1 MGPGMTPQ
9 MDTPT
14 KDAKFSAMDSM
25 MVCLEVY
32 RSRLWFLTNI
42 EMDKNLIYCLFI
54 LYLCIG
60 HLMKYIYSS
69 SLLVGRRGC
78 DRMVVEFITTYAISA
93 YHH

>member
-32 RSRLWFLTNI
+32 HSRL
-42 EMDKNLIYCLFI
+42 
-54 LYLCIG
+54 
-60 HLMKYIYSS
+60 
-69 SLLVGRRGC
+69 
-78 DRMVVEFITTYAISA
+78 
-93 YHH
+93 